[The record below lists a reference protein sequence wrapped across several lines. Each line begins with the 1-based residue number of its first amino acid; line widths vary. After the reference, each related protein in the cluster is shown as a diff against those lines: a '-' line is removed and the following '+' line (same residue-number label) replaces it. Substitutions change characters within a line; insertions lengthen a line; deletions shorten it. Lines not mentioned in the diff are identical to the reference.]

1 MKFIADLHVHS
12 RYSRATARN
21 LDLENLYIA
30 AQLKGVTVVG
40 TGDFTYPAWFDEISE
55 KLVAAE
61 PGLFKLKDELARH
74 CDTQVPESCRGT
86 VRFMLVTEISN
97 IYKKNGKTRKN
108 HNLVFAPDI
117 DFARQFSARLD
128 KIGNIKSDGRPI
140 LGLDARDLLEIVLE
154 TSDRAFLIPAHI
166 WTPWFSVL
174 GSKSGFDS
182 LEECFEDLTPHIFAV
197 ETGLSSDP
205 AMNWRVS
212 SLDGFTL
219 VSNSD
224 AHSPLNLGREANLFN
239 TQLSYPAI
247 KAAIETAD
255 SEQFLGTFEF
265 YPEQGKYHVDGHR
278 ACNVSFWPE
287 TTLKHNGQCPAC
299 GKLMTLGVLYR
310 VEELADRQEGQ
321 KPPNSAPY
329 FSTIQLEHLLSEI
342 FQVGPGSRKIKQ
354 AYQAT
359 LSKLGP
365 EFDILFNLDAAAIE
379 QAGIPLLAEAVQR
392 MRRREIDVIPGYD
405 GEYGRVRIFKGNE
418 RQALMGQQS
427 LFKAAIQQPPAASPT
442 IKRRSDLPSP
452 ESVISKKKSL
462 HPNQSVSNDFS
473 RSHLKNRILVQ
484 DRDGAEFQTA
494 GILEYVED
502 LKRGTN
508 PAEKGGKPKNIF
520 ELASSQLSER
530 QRMAVEH
537 PAGPLL
543 IVAGPGTGKT
553 RTLTM
558 RIAHLIL
565 RKNVSPANILAVTF
579 TRKAAQEMQQRLRS
593 ILGDAHKLPLVAT
606 FHSLC
611 FKILNELK
619 PETAVAVIDED
630 DRQVFIREA
639 VKRVKAH
646 GIRISQK
653 AQTLMNQIIA
663 AKQQILNPDDL
674 TQADHVTADA
684 RMLAEVYHRYQSLLS
699 IQGLNDYEDLIF
711 KVVQLLERD
720 PKAGTKYRNQFQHVF
735 VDEYQDINHGQYRIV
750 RALVPGGSSDRNL
763 CVIGDPDQSIYGFRG
778 SDVGYFTRF
787 VEDYP
792 GAAVINLTR
801 NYRSTAAIVDAAFQV
816 IKECRLHSGDART
829 YSQKEGVRTISIL
842 ELGSAK
848 AEAQA
853 IARVISQMVGGTGF
867 HSIDTGQVA
876 DANLVSARSYRE
888 FAVLVRT
895 HSLLKTI
902 AEVFEQEGIPFQIA
916 SRQNSV
922 KRWGLPE
929 LISVLKIIEGCG
941 SNLDLS
947 IGLSLFS
954 VDLNKKATDHFESWC
969 YTNKFSQQQG
979 LMHAR
984 RFPIPGLSRTQQQ
997 KLIDFGE
1004 KLVSIKNETSAMTIT
1019 EKLRYLAQIPQLGV
1033 IVNTDF
1039 QSQEALN
1046 RLLALAEEF
1055 NNDTNEFLAGA
1066 ALHTDTDAYLPAAER
1081 VALMTMHAAKGLEF
1095 PVVFIAG
1102 CENDLIPLI
1111 HEGGSAEPADI
1122 AEERRLFYVAMTRAM
1137 EQLYL
1142 TRAKKRTIYGKPMDR
1157 SLSPF
1162 VADIEIRLIKEES
1175 QEFKKKKK
1183 KETVQKQ
1190 LKLF

>member
-40 TGDFTYPAWFDEISE
+40 TGDFTYPAWFEEISE

-61 PGLFKLKDELARH
+61 PGLYKLKEELALH

-86 VRFMLVTEISN
+86 VRFTLVTEISN

-108 HNLVFAPDI
+108 HNLVFAPDM
-117 DFARQFSARLD
+117 DVAKKFSARLD

-140 LGLDARDLLEIVLE
+140 LGLDARDLLEILLE
-154 TSDRAFLIPAHI
+154 TSDQAFLIPAHI

-182 LEECFEDLTPHIFAV
+182 IEECFEDLTPHIFAV

-224 AHSPLNLGREANLFN
+224 AHSPLNLGREANLFD

-247 KAAIETAD
+247 KTALKTAD
-255 SEQFLGTFEF
+255 PNQFLGTFEF
-265 YPEQGKYHVDGHR
+265 YPEQGKYHIDGHR
-278 ACNVSFWPE
+278 GCKVSFWPE
-287 TTLKHNGQCPAC
+287 TTLKHDGQCPAC
-299 GKLMTLGVLYR
+299 GKPLTLGVLYR
-310 VEELADRQEGQ
+310 VEELADRKEGQ
-321 KPPNSAPY
+321 KPSHSSPY
-329 FSTIQLEHLLSEI
+329 FSIIRLEHILSEI
-342 FQVGPGSRKIKQ
+342 LRVGPGSRKIKQ
-354 AYQAT
+354 AYQTA
-359 LSKLGP
+359 LAKLGS
-365 EFDILFNLDAAAIE
+365 EFNILHNLDTDAIE
-379 QAGIPLLAEAVQR
+379 QAGIPLLVEAVQR

-405 GEYGRVRIFKGNE
+405 GEYGRVRIFKDHE
-418 RQALMGQQS
+418 RQLLMGQQS
-427 LFKAAIQQPPAASPT
+427 LFKVSLPEPPVAKPK
-442 IKRRSDLPSP
+442 IKSKSDLGSP
-452 ESVISKKKSL
+452 ESPFSKKAPLKQNR
-462 HPNQSVSNDFS
+462 PTPTDFC

-484 DRDGAEFQTA
+484 DRGGAEFQTA

-508 PAEKGGKPKNIF
+508 KDIGLKDIF
-520 ELASSQLSER
+520 EMASSQLSDQ
-530 QRMAVEH
+530 QRLAVEH
-537 PAGPLL
+537 PGGPML

-558 RIAHLIL
+558 RIAHLIM
-565 RKNVSPANILAVTF
+565 RKSVSPSNILAVTF
-579 TRKAAQEMQQRLRS
+579 TRKAAQEMQQRLQA
-593 ILGDAHKLPLVAT
+593 ILGDTHKLPLVAT

-619 PETAVAVIDED
+619 PGRAQSVIDED
-630 DRQVFIREA
+630 DRNAMIREA
-639 VKRVKAH
+639 IKQVKDH
-646 GIRISQK
+646 GIRVSQK
-653 AQTLMNQIIA
+653 AQTLLDQIIA

-684 RMLAEVYHRYQSLLS
+684 RTLAEVYHRYQNLLS

-711 KVVQLLERD
+711 KVVQLLETD
-720 PKAGTKYRNQFQHVF
+720 QKVGKKYRDQFQHVF

-750 RALVPGGSSDRNL
+750 RALVPRESSNQNL
-763 CVIGDPDQSIYGFRG
+763 YVIGDPDQSIYGFRG
-778 SDVGYFTRF
+778 SDASYFNRF
-787 VEDYP
+787 VDDYP
-792 GAAVINLTR
+792 DAAVIHLVR

-816 IKECRLHSGDART
+816 IKEWRLNSGDART
-829 YSQKEGVRTISIL
+829 YSQTEGVKTISIL
-842 ELGSAK
+842 ELASAK
-848 AEAQA
+848 AEALA
-853 IARVISQMVGGTGF
+853 IARVITQMVGGTGF
-867 HSIDTGQVA
+867 HSIDTGQVV

-895 HSLLKTI
+895 HHQLKVMG
-902 AEVFEQEGIPFQIA
+902 EVFEQEGIPFQIA

-922 KRWGLPE
+922 KSRGLPE
-929 LISVLKIIEGCG
+929 LISVLKILEGYG
-941 SNLDLS
+941 SDLDLNN
-947 IGLSLFS
+947 GRSLFS
-954 VDLNKKATDHFESWC
+954 VDLNKKAADHFKSWC
-969 YTNKFSQQQG
+969 YTKKFSQQQG
-979 LMHAR
+979 LMHAK
-984 RFPIPGLSRTQQQ
+984 RFPVPGLSRSQQQ
-997 KLIDFGE
+997 KFIDFSE
-1004 KLVSIKNETSAMTIT
+1004 KIGFIKNETSAMTVT
-1019 EKLRYLAQIPQLGV
+1019 EKLRYLAQIPQLSA

-1039 QSQEALN
+1039 QSQEAFN
-1046 RLLALAEEF
+1046 HLLALAEDF
-1055 NNDTNEFLAGA
+1055 SDNSAEFLAGA
-1066 ALHTDTDAYLPAAER
+1066 AFQTDTDAYLPAAEK

-1102 CENDLIPLI
+1102 CENDLIPLNR
-1111 HEGGSAEPADI
+1111 EGAEPVDI

-1137 EQLYL
+1137 ERLYL
-1142 TRAKKRTIYGKPMDR
+1142 TRAKKRSIYGKLLDR

-1162 VADIEIRLIKEES
+1162 VADIEARL
-1175 QEFKKKKK
+1175 KKDDSPELKKIKK
-1183 KETVQKQ
+1183 KEASQKQ